1 MKQDVPLVYPGLD
14 HDVPEHGAGELQGG
28 DGLVVQEAEDLLKQR
43 GLHDQQQ
50 QRAGLRRDA

>member
-1 MKQDVPLVYPGLD
+1 MKQDVPLVYPGLY
-14 HDVPEHGAGELQGG
+14 HNVPEHGAGELQGG

-50 QRAGLRRDA
+50 QRAGLRRDT

>member
-1 MKQDVPLVYPGLD
+1 MPLVYPGLD
-14 HDVPEHGAGELQGG
+14 HDVPDHGAGELQGG
-28 DGLVVQEAEDLLKQR
+28 DGLVVQEAEDVLKQR